1 MKFGCS
7 IGIFLSSAHLI
18 CRSTDISKYFRGS
31 LRLRDN
37 ESRLYFD
44 NAGSIACSINNKCVV
59 NLVLE
64 LTDLFPLIL
73 WFTVYPYDT
82 RYYCI
87 VCQCDSEKR
96 QSSFPS
102 VGCIVQ
108 RRLINVCEQQY
119 QSQLAQ
125 LSGPFLCTTRKKHPF
140 RGINQYLVPRLKKNF
155 NAQH

>member
-1 MKFGCS
+1 MKCGCS

-31 LRLRDN
+31 LRLRNN

-64 LTDLFPLIL
+64 LIHLFPLIM

-108 RRLINVCEQQY
+108 RRLIKVCEQQ
-119 QSQLAQ
+119 
-125 LSGPFLCTTRKKHPF
+125 LSMPTGSVIRTFPMHNKKEASLQRNPSVPGPEVKKEF
-140 RGINQYLVPRLKKNF
+140 
-155 NAQH
+155 